1 MNRSRT
7 VALYLLGAA
16 LAALPLLFLLLFYVY
31 PLFSIFQLSFA
42 RGEGLLRSL
51 LTALTAQ
58 STQRVL
64 IFTFWQATL
73 STLGAATLGLPA
85 AYITA
90 RYQFAGRS
98 LFRALTAVPFVMP
111 TLVVAAAF
119 DTLIGASGW
128 INQILMAVFNLA
140 VPPLHLTNSLTAI
153 VLAHIF
159 YNTTI
164 FIRTVGDFAARI
176 DPHLAAAACTL
187 GASRWRAF
195 WHVSLPLLMPA
206 IIAAA
211 LLVFL
216 FNFTSFGVVLTLGG
230 PRFATLEVEI
240 YRQVTGLFNL
250 PMAAALSI
258 IQLLCTLLLTV
269 IYTRLAARLSRP
281 LGLQSPQRTQTPL
294 RSHRARVLTFGV
306 LAATA
311 ALLILPLFSLAARS
325 FFSLEHGR
333 DRTAL
338 QSGFTLQFYAALFTQ
353 DRPGI
358 VQTSPQRAILVS
370 LAYAAATVALSL
382 LLGLPTAWT
391 LARAPLPRLTA
402 LLDPLLMLP
411 IGTSAVTLG
420 LGFIVA
426 LDTPPLDLRASPLLI
441 PLAHTL
447 VAFPFVVRSLTP
459 ALNSIQ
465 PRLRHA
471 AATLGAN
478 PLQVIATID
487 LPLTARAVLVAAVFA
502 FTISLGE
509 FGATALLARPEYPTI
524 PTLIYRYLSRP
535 GGLNYGQALA
545 LSALLML
552 VCTIGIL
559 FIERFRLGEGG
570 EF

>member
-1 MNRSRT
+1 MSRSHT
-7 VALYLLGAA
+7 FTLYLLGAA
-16 LAALPLLFLLLFYVY
+16 LAALPLMFLCVFYLY
-31 PLFSIFQLSFA
+31 PLWSIFQLSFA
-42 RGEGLLRSL
+42 RSEGISSTLFTT
-51 LTALTAQ
+51 LTAPRI
-58 STQRVL
+58 QRV
-64 IFTFWQATL
+64 IVFTFGQAAL
-73 STLGAATLGLPA
+73 STLGAALIGLPA
-85 AYITA
+85 AWITA
-90 RYQFAGRS
+90 RYRFAG
-98 LFRALTAVPFVMP
+98 LTAFRALTAVPFVMP

-119 DTLIGASGW
+119 DTLIGPSGW
-128 INQILMAVFNLA
+128 LNQALMAIFNLNT
-140 VPPLHLTNSLTAI
+140 PPLHLTNSLTAI
-153 VLAHIF
+153 VLAHTF
-159 YNTTI
+159 YNATI
-164 FIRTVGDFAARI
+164 FIRTVGDFAARL
-176 DPHLAAAACTL
+176 DPHLSAAARTL

-195 WHVSLPLLMPA
+195 WHVTLPLLLPA
-206 IIAAA
+206 ITAAA

-216 FNFTSFGVVLTLGG
+216 FNFTSFGVILTLGG

-240 YRQVTGLFNL
+240 YRQATGLFNL
-250 PMAAALSI
+250 PMAAALSL
-258 IQLLCTLLLTV
+258 IQLFCTLLLTMV
-269 IYTRLAARLSRP
+269 YTRLAAQLRRP
-281 LGLQSPQRTQTPL
+281 LRLQPQQHTPTVL
-294 RSHRARVLTFGV
+294 YSRRARLLTFGV

-311 ALLILPLFSLAARS
+311 VLLILPLFSLAARS
-325 FFSLEHGR
+325 FFSLERGR

-338 QSGFTLQFYAALFTQ
+338 QSGFTLQFYRALFTQ
-353 DRPGI
+353 EHRGI
-358 VQTSPQRAILVS
+358 VQTSPPRAIFIS
-370 LAYAAATVALSL
+370 LTYAAATVALSL
-382 LLGLPTAWT
+382 LLGLPTAWLLT
-391 LARAPLPRLTA
+391 RTPWPRLTA

-465 PRLRHA
+465 PRLHHA

-478 PLQVIATID
+478 PLQVIYTID
-487 LPLTARAVLVAAVFA
+487 LPLIARAVLVAAVFA

-545 LSALLML
+545 LSVLLML
-552 VCTIGIL
+552 VCTAGTL
-559 FIERFRLGEGG
+559 FIEHFRLGNDS